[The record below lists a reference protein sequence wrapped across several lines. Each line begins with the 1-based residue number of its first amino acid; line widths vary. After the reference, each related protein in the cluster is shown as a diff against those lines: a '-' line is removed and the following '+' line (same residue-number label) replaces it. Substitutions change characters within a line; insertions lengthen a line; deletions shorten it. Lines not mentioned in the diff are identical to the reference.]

1 MNTFKA
7 IWLKEDWLKIYFVN
21 YFQFVQ
27 FASRRWSELD
37 FVVFPQAQK
46 DFILVTRKYYAN
58 LYGDGLKIVETVKPK
73 SVTKKLLMEDILRE
87 GVKDNLIDEN
97 TSLLKKKLPAAK
109 RAKKGLSVKSVR
121 RKR

>member
-27 FASRRWSELD
+27 FASRRWNELD
-37 FVVFPQAQK
+37 FVAFPQAQK

-73 SVTKKLLMEDILRE
+73 LTMEEIIKE
-87 GVKDNLIDEN
+87 GVKDNLIDKN
-97 TSLLKKKLPAAK
+97 SSLLKKKLPMT
-109 RAKKGLSVKSVR
+109 KKVKKKLVRKSVR